1 MAKENKIFDYKQYYG
16 LFIENKFHFLIPFFA
31 VLTIAILAVVF
42 LPKRYTASTTVLIE
56 QANVIKPL
64 MKDIAY
70 TSDMSERLNTIR
82 QQIESRPFLERV
94 LKQYYP
100 DDKLTAIQLE
110 EKINALGKQ
119 VELKQ
124 KGRDMFQIIFKSS
137 EPAHARD
144 MANNL
149 TTLLITENISAK
161 QAESTDSVEFI
172 QKQLGIYK
180 EKLEESEKALR
191 TFKEENIGQLP
202 GAEQTTLSN
211 LERFTTDLTN
221 TSLHIKELERKKEN
235 LVAQLSK
242 EEPMIVGFTSTDS
255 TSLTGRLSALQTELA
270 RLMTEYT
277 DKYPDVIRVKREIEE
292 LKKQLNRQSQQKV
305 ADGSQTM
312 TINPMYQRLKEDL
325 SRTDQEIASFK
336 ERERDLKGKIAIQR
350 SKAHSVPRM
359 EQELTRLTRDYTVN
373 NTLYQTLL
381 RRLEDAKISSSVEE
395 KTKPTTFKII
405 DPAILPV
412 QPSGPTPLKMILLG
426 LFTGTIAGIF
436 IVLTLDYLKNP
447 IKSSE
452 HIKSEYGIT
461 VLARIPRI
469 TTQQDIESA
478 RKQNISIILLGVFY
492 TIVILGLLIKE
503 NYYYL
508 FG

>member
-1 MAKENKIFDYKQYYG
+1 MAKENKIFNYKQYYE
-16 LFIENKFHFLIPFFA
+16 LFIGNKFHFFIPFFV
-31 VLTIAILAVVF
+31 VLTVAILAAIF
-42 LPKRYTASTTVLIE
+42 LPKRYTSSTTVLIE

-64 MKDIAY
+64 MRDIAY
-70 TSDMSERLNTIR
+70 TSDMSERLHTIR
-82 QQIESRPFLERV
+82 QQIESRAFLEKV
-94 LKQYYP
+94 LNQYYP
-100 DDKLTAIQLE
+100 DTKLTAVQLE
-110 EKINALGKQ
+110 EKIKNLGKQ
-119 VELKQ
+119 IELKQ
-124 KGRDMFQIIFKSS
+124 KGRDMFQIIFRDS

-161 QAESTDSVEFI
+161 QAESIDSVEFI
-172 QKQLGIYK
+172 EKQLGIYK
-180 EKLEESEKALR
+180 AKLEESEKALKS
-191 TFKEENIGQLP
+191 FKEENIGQLP

-255 TSLTGRLSALQTELA
+255 TSLAGRLSALQTELA

-325 SRTDQEIASFK
+325 SRTDQEIASSK
-336 ERERDLKGKIAIQR
+336 EREKDLRGKIAIQR

-373 NTLYQTLL
+373 STLYQTLL
-381 RRLEDAKISSSVEE
+381 RRLEDAKISSSAEE
-395 KTKPTTFKII
+395 KTKQTTFKII
-405 DPAILPV
+405 DPATLPSS
-412 QPSGPTPLKMILLG
+412 PSGPGPVKMTVLG
-426 LFTGTIAGIF
+426 LFTGIIAGIF
-436 IVLTLDYLKNP
+436 MVLILDYLKNP

-452 HIKSEYGIT
+452 QIKSEYGVT
-461 VLARIPRI
+461 VLARIPQI
-469 TTQQDIESA
+469 TTQQDTENA
-478 RKQNISIILLGVFY
+478 RKQNNSIILAGVFY
-492 TIVILGLLIKE
+492 AIVILGLIIIE
-503 NYYYL
+503 NL
-508 FG
+508 FT